1 MSLVGMGI
9 WAIVILLLILD
20 AAVMVAVA
28 QHIEGFGWPLPWRL
42 SASAVALLAI
52 TIAGIW
58 AGGPNLAMSPGLRAM
73 ASGQGFPPGW
83 SCPNLI
89 SPGAMVCFADGPVTL
104 LQQSGA
110 RPAETEADAATNH

>member
-1 MSLVGMGI
+1 MGLVGFGF
-9 WAIVILLLILD
+9 WVVVILLLILD
-20 AAVMVAVA
+20 AAVMVAVV

-52 TIAGIW
+52 TIAGVW
-58 AGGPNLAMSPGLRAM
+58 AGGPSLAMSPGLRAM

-89 SPGAMVCFADGPVTL
+89 NPGAMVCFADGPVTS
-104 LQQSGA
+104 LQQGAA
-110 RPAETEADAATNH
+110 RPEAEAGPNP